1 MSNKKFQY
9 RLVREKS
16 LKNLPVEAGNFTVTS
31 DTNEMFAD
39 INGKRV
45 HIDRIT
51 EEELEV
57 ALEPKANKAEVYT
70 KDEVDS
76 QIKSVGSGAEEA
88 ISGLE
93 TKVYEDIEGI
103 RLDLSNRYTKD
114 EINSLVS
121 AVFRF
126 KGSVDNEGALP
137 ADHNAVGDVYNVNDT
152 GANYAWDGKN
162 WDKLSETIDLTPFS
176 TKEELA
182 AAKLD
187 VLKRIWSNPNNPDAG
202 FFFTRTDRGN
212 GSYAKLTNET
222 TGGGSF
228 YYNNDTGYQSFAGVN
243 DGTDKNGIYV
253 QLYAA
258 EFKNGTYKGPRISL
272 VKDMA
277 VYTLDSSSYTAD
289 DEIVVKG
296 DIKEISESISNVRSE
311 LEAAIALKAD
321 KTELESL
328 ATKEEVSL
336 KADKTDLTNLA
347 TKEDIAN
354 FIDNSVIEGLSAK
367 DAELEAAIALK
378 ADKTDLENLEADLGE
393 KLIHNGTLTIQKNGV
408 TIGTFGAN
416 QSEDTLVNIEAD
428 QQVNSDWEAEEGA
441 SQILNKPTINS
452 VELKGNVTLEDLG
465 VQPAGDYLQSADLEG
480 FATTEELET
489 AFTSLNQMLVDA
501 KTATGE

>member
-16 LKNLPVEAGNFTVTS
+16 LKNLPVEAGNFIVTS

-39 INGKRV
+39 IDGKRV

-88 ISGLE
+88 VSDLE

-114 EINSLVS
+114 EIDSLVS

-126 KGSVDNEGALP
+126 KGSVENEEALP
-137 ADHNAVGDVYNVNDT
+137 IGNNTVGDVYNVNDT

-162 WDKLSETIDLTPFS
+162 WDKLSETIDLSPFS
-176 TKEELA
+176 TKEEVA
-182 AAKLD
+182 
-187 VLKRIWSNPNNPDAG
+187 
-202 FFFTRTDRGN
+202 
-212 GSYAKLTNET
+212 
-222 TGGGSF
+222 
-228 YYNNDTGYQSFAGVN
+228 
-243 DGTDKNGIYV
+243 
-253 QLYAA
+253 
-258 EFKNGTYKGPRISL
+258 
-272 VKDMA
+272 
-277 VYTLDSSSYTAD
+277 
-289 DEIVVKG
+289 
-296 DIKEISESISNVRSE
+296 
-311 LEAAIALKAD
+311 
-321 KTELESL
+321 
-328 ATKEEVSL
+328 L

-378 ADKTDLENLEADLGE
+378 ADKTDLENLETDLGE

-441 SQILNKPTINS
+441 PQILNKPTINS
-452 VELKGNVTLEDLG
+452 VELKGNVTLEALG
-465 VQPAGDYLQSADLEG
+465 VQPAGDYVQSEDLSG